1 MITSPNLY
9 AGKSRN
15 EVIAPAVYGGDT
27 VKAGLWKVVPTMLS
41 EYVYTTLNFGDT
53 LTSGNFCGAGANSA
67 STLSEIQVV
76 LTRFKADYL
85 ICKDNF
91 RGTFLEDNPMPAIDA
106 YVATALNAY
115 TQFLENLRWSGNTAS
130 LIPALAHQ
138 NGVVRQLVAGGAY
151 IPVGTPTI
159 AAITSPSTVIAEL
172 NRTLALVPADVRWSA
187 DFKIIVSPEVFS
199 AFRQAAWADGNFN
212 AGLSNI
218 QSFATNQDPSLGAV
232 GYFYNIPMYIARGL
246 DVVTTAPSTKA
257 NRGVAIMG
265 AFGSDN
271 SNLILATDLMADQGR
286 IEVLDLEPTTGSENW
301 RFKFDFKQGIGV
313 ANQSQIVMYLGV

>member
-53 LTSGNFCGAGANSA
+53 LTAGNFCGAGANTA
-67 STLSEIQVV
+67 STLSEIQIV
-76 LTRFKADYL
+76 LTRFKADHL

-91 RGTFLEDNPMPAIDA
+91 RGTYLEDNPMPAIDA
-106 YVATALNAY
+106 YIETAIRSY
-115 TQFLENLRWSGNTAS
+115 TKVLENLRWSGDTAL
-130 LIPALAHQ
+130 LIPELAIQ
-138 NGVVRQLVAGGAY
+138 NGVVRQLVVGGNF
-151 IPVGTPTI
+151 IPVAGAST
-159 AAITSPSTVIAEL
+159 ANITSPTTVIAEL
-172 NRTLALVPADVRWSA
+172 NKALAVVPADVRYSA
-187 DFKIIVSPEVFS
+187 DFKIIVAPEVFS

-212 AGLSNI
+212 AGLANI
-218 QSFATNQDPSLGAV
+218 QSFATNQDPALGAV
-232 GYFYNIPMYIARGL
+232 GYFYNIPMYIATGL
-246 DVVTTAPSTKA
+246 DAVTTAPSTKA
-257 NRGVAIMG
+257 NRGVALMG
-265 AFGSDN
+265 IFNQDN

-313 ANQSQIVMYLGV
+313 ANQSQIVMYRQ

>member
-9 AGKSRN
+9 VGKSRN

-41 EYVYTTLNFGDT
+41 EYVYTTLNFADT
-53 LTSGNFCGAGANSA
+53 LTAGNFCGAGSNTA

-76 LTRFKADYL
+76 LTRLKADHL

-106 YVATALNAY
+106 YVSTALKAY
-115 TQFLENLRWSGNTAS
+115 TLYLEQLRWSGNTA
-130 LIPALAHQ
+130 LVNNMNVQ
-138 NGVVRQLVAGGAY
+138 NGVVRQLVAGGTY

-172 NRTLALVPADVRWSA
+172 NKGLALVPADVRWSA

-212 AGLSNI
+212 AGLANI

-232 GYFYNIPMYIARGL
+232 GYLYNIPMYIANGL
-246 DVVTTAPSTKA
+246 DAVTTAPSTRA
-257 NRGVAIMG
+257 NRGVAL
-265 AFGSDN
+265 FGIFNSDN

-286 IEVLDLEPTTGSENW
+286 IEILDLEPTTGSENW